1 MSPEQTTI
9 IPLNNA
15 HLCADLECR
24 TISDSPGACPR
35 CTSQTTT
42 VACLIENGTNALA
55 HEIAIE
61 SAKDEIAILAKQARA
76 EGKQWFDVAHF
87 TNGSQRVGV
96 QRAVRYLEGCGL
108 LIRHAEKPE
117 LIRWEAH

>member
-1 MSPEQTTI
+1 MSPEQTTT

-24 TISDSPGACPR
+24 TISDSPGTCPR

-42 VACLIENGTNALA
+42 VACLIENETNALA

-61 SAKDEIAILAKQARA
+61 AAKGDLAILAKRVFA
-76 EGKQWFDVAHF
+76 EGHHWCNVQHF
-87 TNGSQRVGV
+87 ATDLKRIAV
-96 QRAVRYLEGCGL
+96 QRAVRYLEGCGV
-108 LIRHAEKPE
+108 LIRHAEKPA
-117 LIRWEAH
+117 LVRWEAL